1 MKTRKKVCFD
11 VLSIFYNLQDVLKC
25 YRRYGYYWGNMVSGQ
40 DVEKTENEKNFAEE
54 NALFEMIG
62 RN

>member
-1 MKTRKKVCFD
+1 MRKSNEDTEKVCFD

-40 DVEKTENEKNFAEE
+40 DVEKLKMRKI
-54 NALFEMIG
+54 LQKKMLYLK
-62 RN
+62 